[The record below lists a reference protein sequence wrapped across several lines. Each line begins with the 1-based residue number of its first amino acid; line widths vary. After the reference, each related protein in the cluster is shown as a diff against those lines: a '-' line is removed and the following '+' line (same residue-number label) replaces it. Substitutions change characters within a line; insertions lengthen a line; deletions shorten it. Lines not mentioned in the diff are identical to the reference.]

1 MRKKII
7 ASMSIFLLLLTGG
20 YVIEQKDK
28 REFYVPTVDEEIV
41 EILPVNYMDKQKK
54 RYKFFES
61 REYVRIET
69 I

>member
-7 ASMSIFLLLLTGG
+7 ASMSIFLFLLTGG